1 MSEIHILPVEISNK
15 IAAGEVVER
24 PASVIKELVENSIDA
39 GATRITVEIKNGG
52 ATYMCVTDN
61 GKGMSPDDALR
72 AFYRHA
78 TSKIQ
83 TEDDLDAIYTLGFR
97 GEALSSIGAV
107 SKSELYTRAKN
118 SQGGICVTCEGG
130 EIIASEEEGM
140 PQGTKFIVRNLFYN
154 TPARMKF
161 LKKDATEAGYIT
173 DVMTHFILSHPEIS
187 FKFIKSGKEALFSQG
202 DGRLASA
209 IYAVYGR
216 DYANAVLSVDYEQ
229 GAVKVNG
236 AAGKGNLARPNRS
249 FQSFFINGRYIKSPL
264 MTRAVEEAYKN
275 QIMIGKYPV
284 CVLNLE
290 INPSFIDINVHPTKL
305 EVKFSNDK
313 EIYEAVYYA
322 VKNALYAIP
331 DVPQIEKKEN
341 KNSFS
346 VKNLY
351 SGKEQ
356 VEIGGSTNSGAGS
369 DKKSALERFLKKG
382 GAQAANGQNQTDTNT
397 TENGKMQS
405 VSGAQAENEKTQISE
420 SEKAKKTTF
429 DTSEKAVGVGEK
441 SANEKEKNTIES
453 GKAAF
458 EDVKS
463 TLKKEAA
470 AGESDIGIRS
480 AENPIGAF
488 IKTDIETSTIL
499 SEPKREL
506 VIGGQSGEAE
516 GQSGSFAQLEKQ
528 SKADEKVEKF
538 GSFAQS
544 GKSNAE
550 QANTPAKSSEADGQ
564 STSAAQSKK
573 LLQTADEKAST
584 ALQSGVVDGQSAF
597 DAHAQALSQQNE
609 NGAKQSLE
617 AENFDA
623 SPNKP
628 ITKKELYRDL
638 KIVGQLFD
646 TYIIAE
652 CGSDVIFVDQH
663 AAHER
668 IKYEQL
674 LKSIEQH
681 ELYPQMLLEGIIVKL
696 SGAEEA
702 AFEANEE
709 FLSELGFVAESYGE
723 NTVIIRATP
732 PDVEAGDAE
741 DLFLELVGELI
752 NSKKEI
758 IGAKMQR
765 LTYTIACK
773 SAVKANH
780 SLTEKEMYG
789 LINGVMDMENINT
802 CPHGRPIMI
811 KMTKKE
817 LEKEFKR
824 IV

>member
-161 LKKDATEAGYIT
+161 LKKDSTEAGYIT

-187 FKFIKSGKEALFSQG
+187 FKFIKNGKEALFSQG

-216 DYANAVLSVDYEQ
+216 DYANALLPVDYEQ
-229 GAVKVNG
+229 GAVKVKG

-331 DVPQIEKKEN
+331 DVPQIEKKES

-369 DKKSALERFLKKG
+369 DEKSALDRFLKKD
-382 GAQAANGQNQTDTNT
+382 GAHAANVQAQTVGGQNRADANT
-397 TENGKMQS
+397 AESSKMQS

-420 SEKAKKTTF
+420 SGKTAF
-429 DTSEKAVGVGEK
+429 DTSEGTVSTGEK
-441 SANEKEKNTIES
+441 SADESEKKLSES
-453 GKAAF
+453 GRAAF

-470 AGESDIGIRS
+470 ADKSDIGVRS

-506 VIGGQSGEAE
+506 VIGGQSGAAE
-516 GQSGSFAQLEKQ
+516 GQSGSFAKVEKQSQPGEKAEKNVDAQLEKQ
-528 SKADEKVEKF
+528 SQKD
-538 GSFAQS
+538 GD
-544 GKSNAE
+544 
-550 QANTPAKSSEADGQ
+550 DGQ

>member
-229 GAVKVNG
+229 GAVKVKG

-331 DVPQIEKKEN
+331 DVPQIEKKES

-356 VEIGGSTNSGAGS
+356 VAIGGSTNSGAGS
-369 DKKSALERFLKKG
+369 DEKSALERFLKKG
-382 GAQAANGQNQTDTNT
+382 GAHAANGQNQTDTNT

-420 SEKAKKTTF
+420 SGKTAF
-429 DTSEKAVGVGEK
+429 DTSEGTVSTGEK
-441 SANEKEKNTIES
+441 SADESEKKLSES

-458 EDVKS
+458 EDENS

-470 AGESDIGIRS
+470 ADKSDIGVRS

-506 VIGGQSGEAE
+506 VIGGQSGAAE
-516 GQSGSFAQLEKQ
+516 GQSGSFAKVEKQ
-528 SKADEKVEKF
+528 SQPGEKAEKNVDAQIEK
-538 GSFAQS
+538 QS
-544 GKSNAE
+544 QKDGD
-550 QANTPAKSSEADGQ
+550 DGQ
-564 STSAAQSKK
+564 STFAAQSKK